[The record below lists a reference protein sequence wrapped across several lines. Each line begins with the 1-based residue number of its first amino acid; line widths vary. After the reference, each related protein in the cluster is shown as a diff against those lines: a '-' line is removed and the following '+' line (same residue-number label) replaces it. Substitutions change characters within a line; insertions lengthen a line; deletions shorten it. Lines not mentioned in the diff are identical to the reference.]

1 MIWLLKQIP
10 GAVMA
15 GCRAL
20 GLDQQL
26 RVVVGPVLGSAHGGA
41 GPRVAGG
48 EAGLAAAPRHLRR
61 GQVGQVQG
69 QQVVQERRHW
79 GNYCE
84 K

>member
-1 MIWLLKQIP
+1 MT
-10 GAVMA
+10 A

-26 RVVVGPVLGSAHGGA
+26 RVVIGPVPGRADGGA

-61 GQVGQVQG
+61 GQGGQVQG
-69 QQVVQERRHW
+69 QQAVQERRHW

-84 K
+84 KVKN